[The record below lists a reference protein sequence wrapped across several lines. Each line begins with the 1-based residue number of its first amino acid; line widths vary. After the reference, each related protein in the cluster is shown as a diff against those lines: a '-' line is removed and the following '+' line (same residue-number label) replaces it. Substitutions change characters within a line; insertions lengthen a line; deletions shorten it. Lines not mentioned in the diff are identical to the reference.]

1 MFRLFDVVAA
11 AEDPI
16 ILVGRHGGTGVA
28 TLLDVLGEPVER
40 YVQPIAPLV
49 VVLLLFFFAI
59 LVVQMTVMASIFVIF
74 LTVLLIWVVV
84 ARAVFVRPAGYEA
97 LYVTFF
103 LIAPKKIFFN

>member
-1 MFRLFDVVAA
+1 MQVEGDVARHLLLSVASITLMFRLFDVVAA

-16 ILVGRHGGTGVA
+16 ILLGRHGGTGVA

-74 LTVLLIWVVV
+74 LTVLLI
-84 ARAVFVRPAGYEA
+84 
-97 LYVTFF
+97 
-103 LIAPKKIFFN
+103 

>member
-1 MFRLFDVVAA
+1 MQVEGDVARHLLLSVASITLMFRLFDVVAA

-16 ILVGRHGGTGVA
+16 FLVGRHGSTGVA

-49 VVLLLFFFAI
+49 VVLLLFLFAV

-74 LTVLLIWVVV
+74 LTV
-84 ARAVFVRPAGYEA
+84 
-97 LYVTFF
+97 F
-103 LIAPKKIFFN
+103 LI